1 MFCRYKHY
9 IKFGTVILQPQLT
22 YLYRSV
28 TNISTY
34 LWLRK
39 MYIILITILQQLVTI
54 QNVCLKLSKP
64 STDLDE
70 TINDSSSYNYS
81 PGSKNVFF
89 EDKFFFE

>member
-34 LWLRK
+34 LWLRR

-54 QNVCLKLSKP
+54 QNVC
-64 STDLDE
+64 
-70 TINDSSSYNYS
+70 
-81 PGSKNVFF
+81 
-89 EDKFFFE
+89 